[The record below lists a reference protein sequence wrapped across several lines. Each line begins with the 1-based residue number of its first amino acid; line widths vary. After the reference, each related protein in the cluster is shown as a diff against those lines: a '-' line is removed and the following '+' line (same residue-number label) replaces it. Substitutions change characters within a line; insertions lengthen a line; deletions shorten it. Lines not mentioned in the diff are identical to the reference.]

1 MARVLS
7 LALAQYAPITGPDPA
22 GQLRAQAADIVA
34 GSPGRDLI
42 VFPEIHLFGDCD
54 TAADANAWLRAAAE
68 PLDGPL
74 LSAVAEIAAELG
86 VWLIPGSVP
95 ELGDDGRIYNTEV
108 LLGPAGE
115 VVASYRKVFPWRPYE
130 TWASGHEF
138 AVFDVPATGRGG
150 FSICY
155 DAWFPES
162 TRSVA
167 WLGAEFVVNV
177 VKTIGADRKQERI
190 LAQANAIVNQV
201 FMCSVNAAGPIGT
214 GGSLVCDPEGT
225 VIAAC
230 AASTRRQREPRL
242 ARRSIGRGNLEVVVG
257 TDGQAFPAPFPHC
270 QLVVADAELVERRA
284 TCQGLVAFADLPDHS
299 GGRRAGARRIGKDV
313 QIGEAAFLDEIERA
327 LEHRLALGGEPRDQ
341 IGAEDE
347 AGPRAAQRANH
358 ARSQPRP
365 LIALLPV
372 PLHVPRLA

>member
-7 LALAQYAPITGPDPA
+7 LAMAQYPPITGPDVA
-22 GQLRAQAADIVA
+22 AQLRAQAAAILAD
-34 GSPGRDLI
+34 SPGLDLI

-74 LSAVAEIAAELG
+74 LTAVGSIAADLG
-86 VWLIPGSVP
+86 VWLIPGSLP
-95 ELGDDGRIYNTEV
+95 ELGDDGRVYNTEV
-108 LLGPAGE
+108 VFSPAGAL
-115 VVASYRKVFPWRPYE
+115 VASYRKVFPWRPYE
-130 TWASGHEF
+130 TWSSGHEF
-138 AVFDVPATGRGG
+138 AVFDMPGTGRGG

-201 FMCSVNAAGPIGT
+201 FMCSVNAAGPVGR

-225 VIAAC
+225 VIA
-230 AASTRRQREPRL
+230 
-242 ARRSIGRGNLEVVVG
+242 
-257 TDGQAFPAPFPHC
+257 
-270 QLVVADAELVERRA
+270 
-284 TCQGLVAFADLPDHS
+284 DLPTAEPGVLTVD
-299 GGRRAGARRIGKDV
+299 
-313 QIGEAAFLDEIERA
+313 LDLDA
-327 LEHRLALGGEPRDQ
+327 VTAV
-341 IGAEDE
+341 
-347 AGPRAAQRANH
+347 RAAGTEGFNRMWSQMDPGDPIIDLPIYQGHIDPTRW
-358 ARSQPRP
+358 QPRG
-365 LIALLPV
+365 A
-372 PLHVPRLA
+372 H